1 MIIKNDF
8 VFITQE
14 FKELDSVFVKSMNM
28 FRIPLNLHSVR
39 ELYKRL
45 QTDELLELGKKLR
58 QNYDEKLSLKTLSD
72 TDGDKRLRPYQRV
85 DLAFLRTLPHK
96 AIFNQQRT
104 GKTPLTLQLI
114 VEEGHKKTVIV
125 CPSSL
130 KLNWQDEINNWIGY
144 ESIIANGTPTQR
156 AKLYN
161 QFYASSQAI
170 LIISYETLRNDI
182 SLFKK
187 AFECLVLDESHR
199 IRNIKT
205 KQTKAVNQL
214 GRLADVRIA
223 LTGTPAVNHA
233 SDVFG
238 ILHFLYPKQFP
249 SYWQFSERYFHV
261 KDGFF
266 GKELGRPK
274 RQSEL
279 DEILQ
284 LLSTQRKRKDIMKWI
299 PDVSTQIIRLEGDK
313 QQLSAYNQ
321 MLKTFEIEQD
331 GKLLVD
337 ASSPLAQL
345 TRLRQIALYPPLLE
359 INAKSPK
366 EDFIMDYIS
375 DNPNEPIIIY
385 SSFTSYLKVL
395 QGKIAAARMVIG
407 EQSTLEKQN
416 NVRDFQKGKFNVLL
430 ANIISAGTGFTIDRA
445 ETIIYL
451 DKSFN
456 LIDNEQSADRFIP
469 TLNNG
474 NDKKRTIIELVIKD
488 TVDEKINRLLADKKS
503 IVELVNTY
511 GIGAILK

>member
-1 MIIKNDF
+1 
-8 VFITQE
+8 
-14 FKELDSVFVKSMNM
+14 
-28 FRIPLNLHSVR
+28 
-39 ELYKRL
+39 
-45 QTDELLELGKKLR
+45 
-58 QNYDEKLSLKTLSD
+58 
-72 TDGDKRLRPYQRV
+72 
-85 DLAFLRTLPHK
+85 
-96 AIFNQQRT
+96 
-104 GKTPLTLQLI
+104 
-114 VEEGHKKTVIV
+114 
-125 CPSSL
+125 
-130 KLNWQDEINNWIGY
+130 
-144 ESIIANGTPTQR
+144 
-156 AKLYN
+156 
-161 QFYASSQAI
+161 
-170 LIISYETLRNDI
+170 
-182 SLFKK
+182 
-187 AFECLVLDESHR
+187 
-199 IRNIKT
+199 
-205 KQTKAVNQL
+205 
-214 GRLADVRIA
+214 
-223 LTGTPAVNHA
+223 
-233 SDVFG
+233 
-238 ILHFLYPKQFP
+238 
-249 SYWQFSERYFHV
+249 
-261 KDGFF
+261 
-266 GKELGRPK
+266 
-274 RQSEL
+274 
-279 DEILQ
+279 
-284 LLSTQRKRKDIMKWI
+284 
-299 PDVSTQIIRLEGDK
+299 
-313 QQLSAYNQ
+313 